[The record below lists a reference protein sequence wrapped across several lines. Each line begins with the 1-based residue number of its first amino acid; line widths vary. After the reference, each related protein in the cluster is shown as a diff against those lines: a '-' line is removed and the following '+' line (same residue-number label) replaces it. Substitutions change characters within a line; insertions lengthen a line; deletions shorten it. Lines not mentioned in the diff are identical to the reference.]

1 MYNDRGTHQVY
12 LDALAEVSKIG
23 TIPAG
28 YLNAK
33 ISIHNGAKVFNDF
46 VYKNSMD
53 AQ

>member
-1 MYNDRGTHQVY
+1 MYNDRDTHQVY
-12 LDALAEVSKIG
+12 LHALAEVSKIG

-33 ISIHNGAKVFNDF
+33 ISIHNRAKNEFF
-46 VYKNSMD
+46 IYKNSMD